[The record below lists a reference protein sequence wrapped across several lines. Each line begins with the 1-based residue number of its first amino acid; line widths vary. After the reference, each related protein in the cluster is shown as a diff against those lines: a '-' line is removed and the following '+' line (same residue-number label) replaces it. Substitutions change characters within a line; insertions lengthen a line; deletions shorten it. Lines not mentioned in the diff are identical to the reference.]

1 MISARRG
8 TFSGKASETMAT
20 AASQPVERT
29 VRRRA
34 VRGRPSLGDR
44 EHVTAALWPE
54 LEAVVDRAR
63 GGLNR
68 SPFLADLLAWHV
80 GRPEVIRHPQLAIEF
95 STGEDA
101 DVDAAKPAGAKTR
114 HCTVRVHP
122 DVARDLHRGASESKI
137 PRAVF
142 IADAIAES
150 LGVPRAQSAAKE
162 EGLPLAM

>member
-1 MISARRG
+1 
-8 TFSGKASETMAT
+8 MAA
-20 AASQPVERT
+20 AASKPVEHT
-29 VRRRA
+29 VRRGA

-44 EHVTAALWPE
+44 EHVTAALWPS
-54 LEAVVDRAR
+54 LEALVDDLR

-68 SPFLADLLAWHV
+68 SPFLADLLAWHI
-80 GRPEVIRHPQLAIEF
+80 GRPELIRHSQLAMEF
-95 STGEDA
+95 TTRGA
-101 DVDAAKPAGAKTR
+101 AAFDAAKPSGTKTR

-122 DVARDLHRGASESKI
+122 DVARELDRGASESGL

-150 LGVPRAQSAAKE
+150 LGVSRAHATAKE